1 LQAVNIGD
9 VTQINDVINDLDSA
23 YLFLPLADA
32 GQQQPWQQQP
42 WQGGVNLTALA
53 LLEARAYGSYH
64 FFRNHTPGNLTVGA
78 RDLLSL
84 DYEAAASRHGLSKFV
99 YLRDTRRA
107 VGHNNFRLNHT
118 AMVYANASRPGTGY
132 EFADSEPGVHAVRV
146 TT

>member
-1 LQAVNIGD
+1 M
-9 VTQINDVINDLDSA
+9 
-23 YLFLPLADA
+23 ADA
-32 GQQQPWQQQP
+32 GQQQP

-118 AMVYANASRPGTGY
+118 AMVYANASRPNTGY
-132 EFADSEPGVHAVRV
+132 EFADSESGVAHRAHNNIMCCSSLFLKIPLFIAIFLLLAIPE
-146 TT
+146 